1 MHECNNNQIQRASV
15 KCPPVWAEKPSFC
28 LLKLIPKFTIPRIAN
43 KETTFH
49 KVASHLDTRYAAEV

>member
-1 MHECNNNQIQRASV
+1 MHQSNNDQIQRVSV
-15 KCPPVWAEKPSFC
+15 KCPPVWAEKPSFG

-43 KETTFH
+43 KETFH